1 MAYIYVPSSARC
13 RFSDYPLPPATYFK
27 PAPAP
32 RHAQCLQISAEHIR
46 FTALFTT
53 IAGASLCPPL
63 VEFPP
68 MYDFIGKSDENTTK
82 NRHFAACERNKIIF
96 FCRSSYFAASFARLS
111 SPPNEILTST
121 GPFCLLSVSV
131 HFTPSPMSCFS
142 AKIARLVS

>member
-13 RFSDYPLPPATYFK
+13 RFSDYPLPPATPQARTCSQAR
-27 PAPAP
+27 PAPADHRRLSSLYRP
-32 RHAQCLQISAEHIR
+32 FRNHRRRFIVSAVGG
-46 FTALFTT
+46 F
-53 IAGASLCPPL
+53 SPL
-63 VEFPP
+63 
-68 MYDFIGKSDENTTK
+68 YDFIGKSDENTAK
-82 NRHFAACERNKIIF
+82 SSHFTAYERNKIIF